1 MISNWLLIMIF
12 FRFGFCSPPPHKNG
26 GGGCTGA
33 HGSLPFFLKSYFARD
48 VFLEIFF
55 RVILQGIQNFSGPG
69 ISKVS
74 SGALCCCCNIENFQ
88 VLGGMFGKLFRFS
101 ENLARFV
108 YLKHPFWDST
118 FCLITDELCFEI
130 ISNIKF
136 WKSWYFEYTKL
147 KLRHGSFPG
156 RFSTWLAEKMAERC
170 IGYSIV
176 SAWIKCKIISP
187 LMTSIE
193 MCLLSTRS
201 LNDIAINN
209 TSTINV
215 EF

>member
-1 MISNWLLIMIF
+1 MIF
-12 FRFGFCSPPPHKNG
+12 FPIWLLQPPSPQEWGRG
-26 GGGCTGA
+26 GVRGLMA
-33 HGSLPFFLKSYFARD
+33 PSHFFWNRILPGMFSWKFSFVSFSKPSKTFLAPAFPKSRRGLCVAAAT
-48 VFLEIFF
+48 LKTF
-55 RVILQGIQNFSGPG
+55 RYWGV
-69 ISKVS
+69 
-74 SGALCCCCNIENFQ
+74 
-88 VLGGMFGKLFRFS
+88 FGKLFRFS

-108 YLKHPFWDST
+108 YLKHPCWDST

-201 LNDIAINN
+201 LNDITINN
-209 TSTINV
+209 TSKINV

>member
-1 MISNWLLIMIF
+1 MIF
-12 FRFGFCSPPPHKNG
+12 FPIWLLQPPSPQEWGREVYRGSWLPPIFSEIVFCQGCFPGNFLSCHSPRHPKLFWPRHFQSLVG
-26 GGGCTGA
+26 GPVLLLQHWKISGTGGCLE
-33 HGSLPFFLKSYFARD
+33 SCFVFLKIWFA
-48 VFLEIFF
+48 
-55 RVILQGIQNFSGPG
+55 
-69 ISKVS
+69 
-74 SGALCCCCNIENFQ
+74 
-88 VLGGMFGKLFRFS
+88 LFIWNTR
-101 ENLARFV
+101 
-108 YLKHPFWDST
+108 FWDST

-176 SAWIKCKIISP
+176 SAWIKCKIISL

-201 LNDIAINN
+201 LNDITISN

>member
-55 RVILQGIQNFSGPG
+55 RVILQAIQNFSSPG

-88 VLGGMFGKLFRFS
+88 VLGGVWKAVSF
-101 ENLARFV
+101 
-108 YLKHPFWDST
+108 
-118 FCLITDELCFEI
+118 
-130 ISNIKF
+130 F
-136 WKSWYFEYTKL
+136 WKF
-147 KLRHGSFPG
+147 GS
-156 RFSTWLAEKMAERC
+156 L
-170 IGYSIV
+170 
-176 SAWIKCKIISP
+176 
-187 LMTSIE
+187 
-193 MCLLSTRS
+193 CLLETPVLRFDLLPYYRRIMLWNHIKYKILEKLILRIYKTKTPSW
-201 LNDIAINN
+201 
-209 TSTINV
+209 
-215 EF
+215 